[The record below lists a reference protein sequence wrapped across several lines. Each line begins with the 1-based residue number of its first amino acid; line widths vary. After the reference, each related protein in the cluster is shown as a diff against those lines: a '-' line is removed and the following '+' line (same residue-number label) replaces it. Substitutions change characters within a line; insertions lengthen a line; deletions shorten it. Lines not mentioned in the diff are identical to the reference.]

1 MTRKPKI
8 DIKTGNATYETKK
21 CYREDDKWKVWENRK
36 CCRVWKHYDIPEYS
50 GFKETDTKTWRNVL
64 FVLGL
69 LNYRIND
76 MNYVCMYKYNKSTKR
91 KVLVPVSTQV
101 EFAALLQLSLPSF
114 RTIFKII
121 KEKNII
127 REATEYDSVAGK
139 AVKRYVVNP
148 LIAMNNCKLHCDTY
162 MLFKDELDKVLPTAA
177 QEGLINI
184 YNELHHPEL
193 LFPVEEDKSG
203 GIYTPNEDKNAMPKY
218 VAEEPAEELQ
228 ARVLRDL
235 IYHEEVPYFFTI
247 EGVPKLS
254 NYREDTDMYF
264 QPNAVSNE
272 KQLKDKDIKTFNSW
286 FVDIDSGKDENGHY
300 LSDDE
305 VSKRKACMREI
316 IALLPLTTFINE
328 TRNGYQ
334 IYWSCYEVNN
344 REEWQKVEDRLVEVI
359 SIADKAVKNTGRLL
373 RVPGSIW
380 VKSSKKAS
388 SGIEPFR
395 CRCLEAN
402 YQQWPAADLLK
413 AIETREKDI
422 SEACAAFKTEFAI
435 TESKIQKK
443 NHSESRKHASASSY
457 ASNYDSARVNA
468 IRKLSFETFP
478 VFLAPIYVDDVL
490 SYVKNEVDMAAFLN
504 IGNAS
509 SFRDIFHEDC
519 HPSGSIYA
527 NEAGKAQRYVCKSGP
542 FADRSLSIIDVVCAL
557 SGCKPR
563 TALNYIQRIYNI
575 RRKDLKNIA

>member
-1 MTRKPKI
+1 MIRNAKV
-8 DIKTGNATYETKK
+8 DIKTGKATYETKT
-21 CYREDDKWKVWENRK
+21 CYRKNNYWKVWQSNS
-36 CCRVWKHYDIPEYS
+36 CCRVWKHYDIPELI
-50 GFKETDTKTWRNVL
+50 GLEADPKLGRNVL

-69 LNYRIND
+69 LNYRMND
-76 MNYVCMYKYNKSTKR
+76 MNYVCMYKYNKSSKR
-91 KVLVPVSTQV
+91 KVLVPVATQV

-114 RTIFKII
+114 RAVFKMM

-127 REATEYDSVAGK
+127 RETTEYDSVAGK
-139 AVKRYVVNP
+139 PVKRYVVNP
-148 LIAMNNCKLHCDTY
+148 ALASNKCELHCDTY

-184 YNELHHPEL
+184 YNELHHPEI
-193 LFPVEEDKSG
+193 FSSVEEEEID
-203 GIYTPNEDKNAMPKY
+203 MMKY
-218 VAEEPAEELQ
+218 VVEEPVEELQ

-235 IYHEEVPYFFTI
+235 IYHEEVPYLFTI

-264 QPNAVSNE
+264 QANAVSAE

-286 FVDIDSGKDENGHY
+286 FVDLDSGKDENDHY

-305 VSKRKACMREI
+305 VSKRKARMREI
-316 IALLPLTTFINE
+316 IALLPTTTFINE

-334 IYWSCYEVNN
+334 IYWSCYDVNN

-359 SIADKAVKNTGRLL
+359 SIADKAVRNIGRLL
-373 RVPGSIW
+373 RVPGSMW
-380 VKSSKKAS
+380 VKASKKAS

-395 CRCLEAN
+395 CKCLEAHN
-402 YQQWPAADLLK
+402 QQWPAADLLK

-435 TESKIQKK
+435 TDSKIQKK
-443 NHSESRKHASASSY
+443 HSDVRKHASASSY
-457 ASNYDSARVNA
+457 VSNYDSARINA
-468 IRKLSFETFP
+468 IRNLSLETFP
-478 VFLAPIYVDDVL
+478 AVLTPTYVDDVL

-519 HPSGSIYA
+519 HPSASIYA

-542 FADRSLSIIDVVCAL
+542 FADRSLSIIDVVCEL